1 VIGGGCC
8 APPAPPPCANAGD
21 AASAVSVTD
30 IDSSFILSSRGERPR
45 AEVRA
50 HRNFRSISGA
60 AHAFAREICDA
71 VPVNA
76 LTLRLTSR
84 PGLESADSGLSMMSP
99 RMPRNTLLDFFEDFA
114 SVDEPFI
121 VHDDGYR
128 TREMTYRGVADAA
141 RAFAA
146 RLAREGIAAG
156 DKVVIWSENRGEW
169 LVALWG
175 GLLAGVVIV
184 PVDYRA
190 SAELLRRI
198 AGIVKARA
206 VLVGAEVQAP
216 PGLEAPIWPLA
227 ELGRGEASDA
237 ARATIQGA
245 AVSSSTLAE
254 IIFTSGATADPKG
267 VTITHKN
274 VLANIIPI
282 EREIRKY
289 QTYGRPFHP
298 IRFLNLLPLS
308 HMFGQSMA
316 TFIPP
321 ILAGTVVFSHGYS
334 PTEILRQIKSR
345 RISVLVC
352 VPKVL
357 DVLREHVQ
365 RMFPDT
371 AGADTLS
378 GRHFLWRWW
387 RYRKI
392 HRLFG
397 WKFWCVVCG
406 AAPLEPDLEAFWRKL
421 GFLVVQGYGLTETA
435 PVVTLNHPFKA
446 SRGTVGTPIA
456 GVEVKIAPDGEI
468 LVRGENVTSG
478 YYQAGGETSAAFE
491 DGWFHTGDIGEL
503 DEGGRLLI
511 KGRKKEMIV
520 TPQGLNVFPEDVE
533 RALAAQPGVK
543 DAGVVGVPIDGEE
556 RIHAVLIVEPGTDVA
571 AVVRGANAALEDHQR
586 VWSTS
591 IWPAPELPRTEGTQK
606 LKRREIQRWVAAGA
620 SGAPAAVASG
630 ASVADVVARYASGRE
645 LSPDTT
651 LDELGLSSLDRV
663 EMMMALEEAFQ
674 VTLDESALAEAK
686 TIRDLGE
693 LVKRD
698 ASPPPSRPGSAPS
711 ELRRGKLT
719 TSGPS
724 EPIAF
729 PSWNRWRV
737 SWFLRRISL
746 PTWILPLARVFMQL
760 KVEGREHLAGIRG
773 PVVFASNHQSHM
785 DTPAILIALP
795 RRWRYWVAPAM
806 AKEFWRAHFYPRE
819 FSRRKYLWNS
829 LWYYLASM
837 FFNAFPLPQ
846 REAGTRQTLR
856 YIGEVAGDGYSI
868 LIFPEGRREPTPF
881 RPGVGMI
888 ASRLDLPVVP
898 IRLDGLDKV
907 LHSSW
912 KWPKR
917 GPVRIAFGAPIKLE
931 GDDYQ
936 ALAKRV
942 EDAVR
947 AL

>member
-1 VIGGGCC
+1 
-8 APPAPPPCANAGD
+8 
-21 AASAVSVTD
+21 
-30 IDSSFILSSRGERPR
+30 
-45 AEVRA
+45 
-50 HRNFRSISGA
+50 
-60 AHAFAREICDA
+60 
-71 VPVNA
+71 
-76 LTLRLTSR
+76 
-84 PGLESADSGLSMMSP
+84 MMSS

-114 SVDEPFI
+114 SKDEPFI

-128 TREMTYRGVADAA
+128 TREMSYRDLADAS
-141 RAFAA
+141 RRFAA
-146 RLAREGIAAG
+146 KLGRAGIRAN

-169 LVALWG
+169 LIALWG
-175 GLLAGVVIV
+175 SLLAGVVVV

-198 AGIVKARA
+198 TEIVGAKA
-206 VLVGAEVQAP
+206 VLVGTEVRAP
-216 PGLEAPIWPLA
+216 EGLPAPVWPLTELDLSREAPVTAP
-227 ELGRGEASDA
+227 A
-237 ARATIQGA
+237 AGIA
-245 AVSSSTLAE
+245 SSTLAE

-267 VTITHKN
+267 VTITHRN

-282 EREIRKY
+282 EREIEKYRK
-289 QTYGRPFHP
+289 YGRPFHP

-316 TFIPP
+316 TFVPP
-321 ILAGTVVFSHGYS
+321 ILAATVVFSHGYS
-334 PTEILRQIKSR
+334 PTEILRQIKTR

-365 RMFPDT
+365 RMFPET
-371 AGADTLS
+371 AEPDALAGS
-378 GRHFLWRWW
+378 HFLWRWW
-387 RYRKI
+387 RYRKV

-397 WKFWCVVCG
+397 WKFWCVICG
-406 AAPLEPDLEAFWRKL
+406 AAPLEPELEAFWRKL

-435 PVVTLNHPFKA
+435 PVVTLNHPFRA
-446 SRGTVGTPIA
+446 SRGTVGRPME
-456 GVEVKIAPDGEI
+456 GVEVRIAPDGEI

-478 YYQAGGETSAAFE
+478 YYQPAAGVSGRDARTESARTSAAAETAAAFK

-503 DEGGRLLI
+503 DESGRLLI

-533 RALAAQPGVK
+533 RALAAQPGVRE
-543 DAGVVGVPIDGEE
+543 AGVVGVPVDGEE
-556 RIHAVLIVEPGTDVA
+556 RVHAVLILEPGANVQSI
-571 AVVRGANAALEDHQR
+571 VRAANATLEDHQR

-591 IWPAPELPRTEGTQK
+591 IWPGSELPRTEGTQK
-606 LKRREIQRWVAAGA
+606 LKRREIHRWVVAGA
-620 SGAPAAVASG
+620 SAAPAVVGSG
-630 ASVADVVARYASGRE
+630 ATVEDVVARYASGRD
-645 LSPDTT
+645 LTPDTT

-674 VTLDESALAEAK
+674 TTLDESALADAR
-686 TIRDLGE
+686 TIADLQV
-693 LVKRD
+693 LV
-698 ASPPPSRPGSAPS
+698 SPDGAPRGAAVPSRSM
-711 ELRRGKLT
+711 ET
-719 TSGPS
+719 TTAARTGAAGARPPAAGPS

-729 PSWNRWRV
+729 PSWNRWRI

-746 PTWILPLARVFMQL
+746 PTWILPLGRVFMQL
-760 KVEGREHLAGIRG
+760 KVDGREHLASLSG
-773 PVVFASNHQSHM
+773 PVVFASNHLSHL

-795 RRWRYWVAPAM
+795 MRWRYWVAPAM
-806 AKEFWRAHFYPRE
+806 AKEFWRAHFYPGE
-819 FSRRKYLWNS
+819 FSRKKYLWNS
-829 LWYYLASM
+829 FWYYLASM

-856 YIGEVAGDGYSI
+856 YIGDVANDGYSI
-868 LIFPEGRREPTPF
+868 LIFPEGRREASPF

-888 ASRLDLPVVP
+888 ASRLDLPVIP
-898 IRLDGLDKV
+898 IKIEGLDKV
-907 LHSSW
+907 LHSSMR
-912 KWPKR
+912 WPRR
-917 GPVRIAFGAPIKLE
+917 GPVRIAFGPPMRLS
-931 GDDYQ
+931 GDDYP

>member
-1 VIGGGCC
+1 VRSATLIDVHSLLVDLST
-8 APPAPPPCANAGD
+8 PPKL
-21 AASAVSVTD
+21 ASS
-30 IDSSFILSSRGERPR
+30 DSR
-45 AEVRA
+45 V
-50 HRNFRSISGA
+50 
-60 AHAFAREICDA
+60 
-71 VPVNA
+71 
-76 LTLRLTSR
+76 
-84 PGLESADSGLSMMSP
+84 SMMSP

-114 SVDEPFI
+114 PVDEPFI

-128 TREMTYRGVADAA
+128 TRELTYRELAEAS
-141 RAFAA
+141 RRFAE
-146 RLAREGIAAG
+146 RLAREGIVANE
-156 DKVVIWSENRGEW
+156 KLVIWSENRGEW
-169 LVALWG
+169 LIALWG
-175 GLLAGVVIV
+175 CLLAGVVVV

-190 SAELLRRI
+190 SADLLRRI
-198 AGIVKARA
+198 AEIVQARA
-206 VLVGAEVQAP
+206 VLAGTEVKPPPNLPAPVWDLAEIGPDREAPTPHAPGPKPQAP
-216 PGLEAPIWPLA
+216 KPQVPSPKPD
-227 ELGRGEASDA
+227 SN
-237 ARATIQGA
+237 
-245 AVSSSTLAE
+245 TLAE

-267 VTITHKN
+267 VTITHRN

-282 EREIRKY
+282 EREIQKYRK
-289 QTYGRPFHP
+289 YGRPFHP

-334 PTEILRQIKSR
+334 PVEIVRQIKTR
-345 RISVLVC
+345 RVSVLVC

-365 RMFPDT
+365 RIFPIAAETDPL
-371 AGADTLS
+371 AGK
-378 GRHFLWRWW
+378 HFLWRWW
-387 RYRKI
+387 RYREV

-406 AAPLEPDLEAFWRKL
+406 AAPLEPELESFWRKL

-435 PVVTLNHPFKA
+435 PVVTLNHPFSA
-446 SRGTVGTPIA
+446 SRGTVGKPIE
-456 GVEVKIAPDGEI
+456 GVDVKIAPDGEI
-468 LVRGENVTSG
+468 LVRGDNVTSG
-478 YYQAGGETSAAFE
+478 YYQAPGSAAAIEGTAAFK
-491 DGWFHTGDIGEL
+491 DGWFHTGDIGEI
-503 DEGGRLLI
+503 DATGRLLI

-533 RALAAQPGVK
+533 RALTAQPGVR
-543 DAGVVGVPIDGEE
+543 DAAVVGVPVQGEE
-556 RIHAVLIVEPGTDVA
+556 RVHAVLIVEAGSDVQTI
-571 AVVRGANAALEDHQR
+571 VRNANATLEDHQR
-586 VWSTS
+586 VWATS
-591 IWPAPELPRTEGTQK
+591 IWPASELPRTEGTQK

-620 SGAPAAVASG
+620 SGAPAAVAPG
-630 ASVADVVARYASGRE
+630 ASVEDVVARYASGRTVTGE
-645 LSPDTT
+645 TT

-674 VTLDESALAEAK
+674 TTLDESALAEAK
-686 TIRDLGE
+686 TIQDLKT
-693 LVKRD
+693 LVGSGVPDFRSSAVLKGQV
-698 ASPPPSRPGSAPS
+698 PGFRGS
-711 ELRRGKLT
+711 EVPARAAV
-719 TSGPS
+719 PS

-729 PSWNRWRV
+729 PSWNRWRI
-737 SWFLRRISL
+737 SQFLRRISL

-760 KVEGREHLAGIRG
+760 KVDGREHLDGIRG
-773 PVVFASNHQSHM
+773 PVVFASNHLSHM

-795 RRWRYWVAPAM
+795 RRWRYSVAPAM

-819 FSRRKYLWNS
+819 FSRKKYLWNS
-829 LWYYLASM
+829 FWYYLASM

-856 YIGEVAGDGYSI
+856 YIGEVAAEGYSI
-868 LIFPEGRREPTPF
+868 LIFPEGRREPSPF

-898 IRLDGLDKV
+898 IRIEGLDKV
-907 LHSSW
+907 LHAS
-912 KWPKR
+912 KRWPTR
-917 GPVRIAFGAPIKLE
+917 GPVRIAFGPAMRLE